1 VTNSSLIGSEQD
13 LPLAKNGHDITIVEM
28 FLRITNESYGMYRE
42 ARVRGI
48 AKENIKIMEN
58 TKCFEAGNNFMKVL
72 LPNGQEKC
80 LEADTI
86 LCTLRAKFSPF
97 DESKNIAGDLLIDIF
112 SDAINPEKVDQA
124 ISSAYHAASNIGKI

>member
-1 VTNSSLIGSEQD
+1 
-13 LPLAKNGHDITIVEM
+13 
-28 FLRITNESYGMYRE
+28 
-42 ARVRGI
+42 
-48 AKENIKIMEN
+48 MEN

-86 LCTLRAKFSPF
+86 LYALRTKFSPF

-124 ISSAYHAASNIGKI
+124 ISSVYHAASNIGKF